1 MKATKSICLPFV
13 FLLIFQGFIFGQER
27 TIEQMEQDFEQYRQ
41 ERIRDFEAFREA
53 RERELREMEQA
64 YQDYYNELHGL
75 RTFYEAQNDT
85 MNANIVGELI
95 EFEEDI
101 SRVTGRPL
109 NVTVEVQA
117 DAQELQSPTREPV
130 PIYYPEVDTRRD
142 EDMKKRP
149 DPLAYVPEET
159 TFVPLPEEGSTVPV
173 VLPVPE
179 DRSRITSPFGQ
190 RRHPV
195 LNTQRMHNGVDFGTG
210 MDAKVFAAADGI
222 VKLAQYSRSFGNW
235 IILQHEN
242 GYTSVYAHL
251 NSFNVSVGDRVIS
264 GEIIAYTGNTGRST
278 GPHLHYE
285 VRLNGTPVNPAGYF
299 TEVVE

>member
-1 MKATKSICLPFV
+1 MKAMEKG
-13 FLLIFQGFIFGQER
+13 FLSFLVYLMLNGVIYGQER
-27 TIEQMEQDFEQYRQ
+27 SIEQMEQDFERYRQ

-53 RERELREMEQA
+53 REWELREMEQA

-75 RTFYEAQNDT
+75 RTFYEARNDT

-95 EFEEDI
+95 EFEQDI

-109 NVTVEVQA
+109 RVTVEVQA
-117 DAQELQSPTREPV
+117 DEQALQPPTDEPV

-142 EDMKKRP
+142 EDVGKRP
-149 DPLAYVPEET
+149 DPLVYVPEET
-159 TFVPLPEEGSTVPV
+159 TFVPLPGEGNTVPI

-179 DRSRITSPFGQ
+179 NRSRITSPFGP
-190 RRHPV
+190 RHHPV

-210 MDAKVFAAADGI
+210 MNAKVFAAADGT

-235 IILQHEN
+235 IIIKHEN

-251 NSFNVSVGDRVIS
+251 NSFNVNVGDRVTS
-264 GEIIAYTGNTGRST
+264 GAIIAYSGNTGRST